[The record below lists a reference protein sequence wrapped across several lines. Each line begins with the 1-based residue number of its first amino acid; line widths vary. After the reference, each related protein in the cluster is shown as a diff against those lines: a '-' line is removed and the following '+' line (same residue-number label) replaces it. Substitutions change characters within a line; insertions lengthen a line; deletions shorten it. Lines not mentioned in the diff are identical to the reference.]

1 MGLKS
6 ILTVATNLEDVA
18 HLDAAVTLARAEDA
32 HLDVLCLGVDRA
44 NGGYYYVGGAPVA
57 PVILQEAIE
66 RADEEARAIEA
77 AVRHRLMPE
86 DIRWAIDTAVAQMG
100 VIGPQVGQLARF
112 CDLVIVAK
120 PYGKGA
126 SPDGEA
132 VIEAALFEGRA
143 PVLMLPLQGQ
153 AKPFG
158 KRIVIG
164 WNQSDEAMAAVRA
177 ALPFLKRAARVDVAV
192 VGPAAHGPERSDPG
206 GMLSQY
212 LARHGVKAEVSV
224 LARTLP
230 RVCEVLLRHGED
242 IGADM
247 LVIGAY
253 GHSRLRE
260 AILGGAT
267 RDLLELSPLPV
278 FAAR

>member
-6 ILTVATNLEDVA
+6 ILTVATSKEDVA

-44 NGGYYYVGGAPVA
+44 NGGYYYVGGGPVA

-66 RADEEARAIEA
+66 RADDEARAIEA

-86 DIRWAIDTAVAQMG
+86 DIRWAIDTAVAQLG

-112 CDLVIVAK
+112 ADLVIVAK

-132 VIEAALFEGRA
+132 VIEAALFDGRA
-143 PVLMLPLQGQ
+143 PVLMLPGTGEVR
-153 AKPFG
+153 PFG
-158 KRIVIG
+158 KRIMIG

-177 ALPFLKRAARVDVAV
+177 ALPFLKRAAKVDVAV
-192 VGPAAHGPERSDPG
+192 VAPSAHGPERSDPG
-206 GMLSQY
+206 GMLSQF

-230 RVCEVLLRHGED
+230 RVSEVLVRHGED

-267 RDLLELSPLPV
+267 RELLELSLLPV